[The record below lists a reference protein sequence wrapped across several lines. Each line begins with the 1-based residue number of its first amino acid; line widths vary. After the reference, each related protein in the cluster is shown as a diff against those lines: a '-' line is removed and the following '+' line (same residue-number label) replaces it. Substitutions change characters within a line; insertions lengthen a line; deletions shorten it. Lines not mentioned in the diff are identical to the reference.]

1 MFENL
6 TIQQLRDSIKKKK
19 LAPVEKSNYGC
30 PSIAYVDRY
39 GKLIEFVASGGRLLF
54 IPSKLCEVVIGEKRF
69 TVGNSV
75 YDTDFEILYINL
87 YQKSTQM

>member
-19 LAPVEKSNYGC
+19 LAPVEQSNYGC

-39 GKLIEFVASGGRLLF
+39 GKLIHFVESGGRSLF
-54 IPSKLCEVVIGEKRF
+54 IPNKFCELVIGDKRYA
-69 TVGNSV
+69 VGNSV
-75 YDTDFEILYINL
+75 YDTDLEILYINL